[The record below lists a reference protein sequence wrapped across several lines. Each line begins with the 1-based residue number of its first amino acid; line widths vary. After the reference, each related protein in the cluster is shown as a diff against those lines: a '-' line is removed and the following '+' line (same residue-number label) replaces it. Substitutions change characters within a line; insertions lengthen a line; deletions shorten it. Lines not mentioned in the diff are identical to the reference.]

1 MIQKSK
7 KHLNRIIKKNKKIT
21 PQQEEDLF
29 NCNWKDL
36 NLLMSYVN
44 DVLQERSSQ
53 FEKRIE
59 SHCDIFKN
67 LFAIDEDELMFY
79 IMKRIKGPWRKIE
92 KHLNDAHL
100 QRYKLFLIEK
110 GFEEHII

>member
-1 MIQKSK
+1 MKINLIVK
-7 KHLNRIIKKNKKIT
+7 KIKEGKKIT
-21 PQQEEDLF
+21 KEQEDNLF
-29 NCNWKDL
+29 QCNWKDL

-44 DVLQERSSQ
+44 DVLQERSLK
-53 FEKRIE
+53 FEDRIE

-79 IMKRIKGPWRKIE
+79 IMKRIKGPWPKIE

-100 QRYKLFLIEK
+100 QRYKLFLVQS

>member
-1 MIQKSK
+1 MKINLIVK
-7 KHLNRIIKKNKKIT
+7 KIKEGKKIT
-21 PQQEEDLF
+21 KEQEDNLF
-29 NCNWKDL
+29 QCNRRDL
-36 NLLMSYVN
+36 NVLMSYVN
-44 DVLQERSSQ
+44 DVLQQRSLR
-53 FEKRIE
+53 FEDRIE

-79 IMKRIKGPWRKIE
+79 IMKRIKGPWPKIE

-100 QRYKLFLIEK
+100 QRYKLFLVQS